1 MKYVGDALRM
11 VFISLEFV
19 FVLAVYLASRIQPHF
34 FKFLGDA
41 IVSSVEVTKWLPA
54 IPLALSGACFVTII
68 WKIIAPLSGSNR
80 ELYDWP
86 DFWRLKMRCYFSLIL
101 SAICATL
108 AVIIWIFVKVIPPEW
123 IGILFLSSLGVAL
136 ITAGSMAFASF
147 AIRVIMEPK
156 SD

>member
-19 FVLAVYLASRIQPHF
+19 FVLAVYFASRIQPHF
-34 FKFLGDA
+34 FQFLGDSIA
-41 IVSSVEVTKWLPA
+41 GNVEVTKWLPVL
-54 IPLALSGACFVTII
+54 PLALSGGCFVTII
-68 WKIIAPLSGSNR
+68 WKIMAPLSGSNR

-108 AVIIWIFVKVIPPEW
+108 AVGIWIFVKVISPEW

-136 ITAGSMAFASF
+136 ITTGSMAFASF

>member
-19 FVLAVYLASRIQPHF
+19 YVLALFFVSQNQPHF
-34 FKFLGDA
+34 FKFLGDCIA
-41 IVSSVEVTKWLPA
+41 VNGDVTKWLPA
-54 IPLALSGACFVTII
+54 LPLALSGACFLTLI
-68 WKIIAPLSGSNR
+68 WKLITPLSGSNR

-86 DFWRLKMRCYFSLIL
+86 GFWRLKMRGYFSMVL

-108 AVIIWIFVKVIPPEW
+108 AVVIWIFAKFIAHEW
-123 IGILFLSSLGVAL
+123 IGILFLLSLGVTL
-136 ITAGSMAFASF
+136 ITVGSMVFASI
-147 AIRVIMEPK
+147 ALRVIMEPK

>member
-19 FVLAVYLASRIQPHF
+19 FVLAVYVATQIQPRF
-34 FKFLGDA
+34 LQFLGDSIA
-41 IVSSVEVTKWLPA
+41 GNVEVTKWLPA
-54 IPLALSGACFVTII
+54 IPLALSGGCFVTII
-68 WKIIAPLSGSNR
+68 WKIITPLNGSNR

-86 DFWRLKMRCYFSLIL
+86 GYWRLRMRCYFSLIL
-101 SAICATL
+101 SAICATV
-108 AVIIWIFVKVIPPEW
+108 AVSIWIFVKVIPTEW
-123 IGILFLSSLGVAL
+123 IGILFLTSLGVAL
-136 ITAGSMAFASF
+136 ITVGSMAFASF

>member
-19 FVLAVYLASRIQPHF
+19 YVLVIYFASRIQPHF
-34 FKFLGDA
+34 FTFIGDC
-41 IVSSVEVTKWLPA
+41 ITGNIEVTKWLPVL
-54 IPLALSGACFVTII
+54 PLALSATCFVTII

-86 DFWRLKMRCYFSLIL
+86 DFWRLKMRCYFSLLL
-101 SAICATL
+101 SATCATV
-108 AVIIWIFVKVIPPEW
+108 AVVIWIFAKVIPLEW
-123 IGILFLSSLGVAL
+123 IGILFLSSLGVGL
-136 ITAGSMAFASF
+136 ITAGSMAFASY